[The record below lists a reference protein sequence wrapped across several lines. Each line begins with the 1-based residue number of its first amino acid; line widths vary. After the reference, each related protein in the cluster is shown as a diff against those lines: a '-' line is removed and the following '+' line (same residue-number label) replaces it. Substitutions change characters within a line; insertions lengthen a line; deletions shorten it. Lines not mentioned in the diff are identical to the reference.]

1 MSTLEIRKSFAI
13 LKVKVYV
20 SSLPAAKETQRTKAG
35 SLNNYK
41 PFDCIYG
48 RYVACI
54 SHLSFEAGIKIIW
67 SNCTEQETQG
77 WWWLLNR
84 HISCQGRLMSAGQNK
99 FCQPKEVKASCD
111 WINFKCHYLRSMMN
125 HKLSCRTVSN
135 PKCLDV
141 ISF

>member
-1 MSTLEIRKSFAI
+1 M
-13 LKVKVYV
+13 
-20 SSLPAAKETQRTKAG
+20 SLPFLLLKLEAPKRLQETQRTKAG

-84 HISCQGRLMSAGQNK
+84 HISCSMSAGQNK